1 MVFICGVFYWLN
13 AWLDAFK
20 TQLTF
25 FFKFVLSLH
34 TSAPVAA
41 LVPEMIDVAWDLKA
55 LKVLR
60 RVKGFLIV
68 WGCLEV
74 KSWCGSFMPQ
84 WSDFGGTQNSKKL
97 IFVLH
102 WLYHYHYTFQA
113 LGQILHL
120 CQSWWKR
127 QNDYQD
133 QVSTAFRDLKF
144 YHLLHKN
151 SRHKA
156 VSQLKSFSNIQIH
169 LPYQHSTCCQQSEWV
184 ERTVEKLMTRKK
196 ISHGSFSNC

>member
-1 MVFICGVFYWLN
+1 MRSVLLVECMIGYLQNTINV
-13 AWLDAFK
+13 
-20 TQLTF
+20 

-84 WSDFGGTQNSKKL
+84 WSDFGGTQNSNLVKMTRL

-127 QNDYQD
+127 QNRLMI
-133 QVSTAFRDLKF
+133 TKTR
-144 YHLLHKN
+144 
-151 SRHKA
+151 
-156 VSQLKSFSNIQIH
+156 SQL
-169 LPYQHSTCCQQSEWV
+169 HSET
-184 ERTVEKLMTRKK
+184 
-196 ISHGSFSNC
+196 